1 MALSRKRLP
10 RVSRVVFEGMAAP
23 RMRVVL
29 ERQLNDYLEC
39 LQDDTVQVP
48 TKEFS
53 VDPEDGELLLRDG
66 ALWIASGGS
75 YHQVWP

>member
-1 MALSRKRLP
+1 MTLSRKRIP
-10 RVSRVVFEGMAAP
+10 RVSRITFEGMDAA
-23 RMRVVL
+23 RKWVAL
-29 ERQLNDYLEC
+29 ERQLNDYLEV

-53 VDPEDGELLLRDG
+53 VDPVDGELLLRDG